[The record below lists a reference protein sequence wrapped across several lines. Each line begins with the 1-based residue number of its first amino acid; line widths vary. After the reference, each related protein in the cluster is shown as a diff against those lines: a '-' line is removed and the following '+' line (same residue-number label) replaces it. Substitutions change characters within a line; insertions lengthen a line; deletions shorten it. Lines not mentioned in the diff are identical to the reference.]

1 MTHSVEW
8 LTPLPLWDL
17 ALEDPGNRRFREPA
31 LLRFASD
38 SFMDELKG
46 ILEQRSAGLAG
57 RVAQPETWE
66 SPAAGWVP
74 ASDASLG
81 RILKLFQP
89 AHGRFY
95 LAAASLVCRRA
106 GLPGRKV
113 NAATDRVSLLV
124 RRLAPSHG
132 GPVDPD
138 DPATFAEQAWV
149 GDSKEGT
156 WQAVGPA
163 AGPVDGEERLPL
175 FPLAFTADGKKR
187 QLWAGLVPVAGR
199 EIYEAVA
206 PAAAARPPISSTP
219 GDPLAD
225 VTDAR
230 RAAYLGRIGQGLA
243 TLAAPVPA
251 LPDSTQAAARDEDM
265 RESLAFLLLDL
276 ADFLAAELPDVWTA
290 VTGGPAGLSTQ
301 EQEVY
306 DGLGAAFAGS
316 GLWRSALTRAEAWR
330 PALLGTGT
338 AAGPPPVPAS
348 FTRNDVRTAA
358 ANLVHGG
365 LFQQAVFAALGNP
378 PAAPPKPP
386 GGAPEIP
393 ARAARGDE
401 PEGALYRIRFVYER
415 TLCSPYH
422 DPVVS
427 EPTRPFRLA
436 SFFDP
441 DAPARPLVIRMPFDT
456 SPRGLRRFPKGV
468 SILMSNKLRQQ
479 LERVQ
484 NQKLKDLDDGKVGGE
499 PGWTIGM
506 ICSLSIPIITICAFF
521 VLMIFLQLLN
531 FVFWWMAFFKI
542 CLPIPVRSE

>member
-8 LTPLPLWDL
+8 LAPAPLWDL
-17 ALEDPGNRRFREPA
+17 ALEDAGNRRFREPA

-46 ILEQRSAGLAG
+46 LLERRSADLAG
-57 RVAQPETWE
+57 QVAQPETWE

-74 ASDASLG
+74 ASDPSLS
-81 RILKLFQP
+81 RTLKLFQP

-113 NAATDRVSLLV
+113 NAAADRVSLLV
-124 RRLAPSHG
+124 RRLAPGNG
-132 GPVDPD
+132 GPTAPDAPD

-149 GDSKEGT
+149 GDGKEGT
-156 WQAVGPA
+156 WQAVGA
-163 AGPVDGEERLPL
+163 AVGPIDGEERLPL

-187 QLWAGLVPVAGR
+187 QLWASLVPVAGR
-199 EIYEAVA
+199 ETYEAAA
-206 PAAAARPPISSTP
+206 PAAAAPPPSGSTP

-243 TLAAPVPA
+243 ILATQDFSLAAP
-251 LPDSTQAAARDEDM
+251 QADADM
-265 RESLAFLLLDL
+265 RETLSFLLLDL
-276 ADFLAAELPDVWTA
+276 VDFLAAELPAVWKA
-290 VTGGPAGLSTQ
+290 VADGPAGLFPQ

-306 DGLGAAFAGS
+306 NRLGFPFAG
-316 GLWRSALTRAEAWR
+316 LDTWRSALTRAETWR
-330 PALLGTGT
+330 PALLGTGP
-338 AAGPPPVPAS
+338 ASGPPPVPPD
-348 FTRNDVRTAA
+348 FTRDHVHTAA
-358 ANLVHGG
+358 VSLVSGG
-365 LFQQAVFAALGNP
+365 HFQTAVFAALGDP
-378 PAAPPKPP
+378 PTAPPGPP

-415 TLCSPYH
+415 PLCSPFH

-427 EPTRPFRLA
+427 APTRPFRLA

-468 SILMSNKLRQQ
+468 SVLMSNKLRRQ

-484 NQKLKDLDDGKVGGE
+484 NQKLKDLDDGKVGSE
-499 PGWTIGM
+499 AGWSVGM
-506 ICSLSIPIITICAFF
+506 ICSLSIPIITLCAFF
-521 VLMIFLQLLN
+521 VLMIFLKL
-531 FVFWWMAFFKI
+531 FDIVFWWMAYFKI
-542 CLPIPVRSE
+542 CLPVPVRSE